1 MEQLMDY
8 LDLNLPVFLLIFARI
23 SAFFVS
29 APLFSY
35 RNIPILNKIIISAAL
50 AFFASFTIDIEKELA
65 IDWTYFLLIIKEA
78 MVGVGIGLVAM
89 LILYAVQVAGGLIDF
104 QMGFAIANVVDPQ
117 TGIQTPLLGQFFY
130 VLALLFLL
138 SVDGHLILLDGIFH
152 SYAFIPVDKWLFPF
166 ADGQVAKHITQ
177 AFVQMFIIAFQMA
190 VPVVA
195 SLFLVDIALG
205 FIARTVPQ
213 VNVFVVGLPL
223 KIFVSFVVLLVSFS
237 VLFSM
242 VNYLFTEMFTVMR
255 TLMRLAG
262 GV

>member
-1 MEQLMDY
+1 MEQF
-8 LDLNLPVFLLIFARI
+8 LNNIPLLLLIFARI
-23 SAFFVS
+23 SAFFVT

-35 RNIPILNKIIISAAL
+35 RNIPVMNKIIISGAL
-50 AFFASFTIDIEKELA
+50 AFFASFTIQQPNEL
-65 IDWTYFLLIIKEA
+65 IMDGNYFLLIIKEV
-78 MVGVGIGLVAM
+78 MVGIGIGLIAM
-89 LILYAVQVAGGLIDF
+89 LILYAVQVAGGFIDF

-117 TGIQTPLLGQFFY
+117 TGSQTPLLGQFFY
-130 VLALLFLL
+130 IFALLFLL
-138 SVDGHLILLDGIFH
+138 SVDGHLLLLDGIFS
-152 SYAFIPVDKWLFPF
+152 SYTIIPVDQLFLPF
-166 ADGQVAKHITQ
+166 SDGQVAKHVTQ
-177 AFVQMFIIAFQMA
+177 SFVKMFIIAFQMSI
-190 VPVVA
+190 PVVA
-195 SLFLVDIALG
+195 SLFLVDVALG

-242 VNYLFTEMFTVMR
+242 VNYLFNEMFTVMR

>member
-1 MEQLMDY
+1 MEHF
-8 LDLNLPVFLLIFARI
+8 LNNIPLFLLVFTRI

-35 RNIPILNKIIISAAL
+35 RNIPLMNKIIISAAL
-50 AFFASFTIDIEKELA
+50 AFFASFTLEHPSELLIDS
-65 IDWTYFLLIIKEA
+65 TYFLLILKEA
-78 MVGVGIGLVAM
+78 TVGVGIGLIAM
-89 LILYAVQVAGGLIDF
+89 LIFYAVQVAGGFIDF

-117 TGIQTPLLGQFFY
+117 TGAQTPLLGQFFY
-130 VLALLFLL
+130 VFALLFLL
-138 SVDGHLILLDGIFH
+138 SVDGHLILLDGIFN
-152 SYAFIPVDKWLFPF
+152 SYLLIPVDKLFLPF
-166 ADGQVAKHITQ
+166 SDGQTAKYVTES
-177 AFVQMFIIAFQMA
+177 FMKMFIIAFQMSI
-190 VPVVA
+190 PVVA

>member
-1 MEQLMDY
+1 MQY
-8 LDLNLPVFLLIFARI
+8 LDLNVNLPVLLLIFARI

-35 RNIPILNKIIISAAL
+35 RNIPIMNKIIIALAL
-50 AFFASFTIDIEKELA
+50 AFFASFTIEVENEIV

-89 LILYAVQVAGGLIDF
+89 LILYAVQVAGGFIDF

-138 SVDGHLILLDGIFH
+138 SVDGHLILLDGIFN
-152 SYAFIPVDKWLFPF
+152 SYSLIPVDKLFLPF
-166 ADGQVAKHITQ
+166 TDGQVAKHVTQ
-177 AFVQMFIIAFQMA
+177 AFVMMFIIAFQMA

-213 VNVFVVGLPL
+213 VNVFVVGLPI

-237 VLFSM
+237 VIFSM
-242 VNYLFTEMFTVMR
+242 VNYMFKEMFTVMR
-255 TLMRLAG
+255 TLMSLIG
-262 GV
+262 GA

>member
-1 MEQLMDY
+1 MDY
-8 LDLNLPVFLLIFARI
+8 LDLNLPVFLLIFVRI

-29 APLFSY
+29 APLYSY
-35 RNIPILNKIIISAAL
+35 RNIPIVNKIIISAAL
-50 AFFASFTIDIEKELA
+50 AFFASFAIEIEKEIA

-89 LILYAVQVAGGLIDF
+89 LILYAVQVAGGFIDF

-130 VLALLFLL
+130 VLALLFFL

-152 SYAFIPVDKWLFPF
+152 SYAFIPVDQLFLPF
-166 ADGQVAKHITQ
+166 ADGQVAKHVAQ
-177 AFVQMFIIAFQMA
+177 AFVKMFIIAFQMA

-195 SLFLVDIALG
+195 SIFLVDIALG

-213 VNVFVVGLPL
+213 VNVFVVGLPI
-223 KIFVSFVVLLVSFS
+223 KIFVSFVVLLVAFS
-237 VLFSM
+237 VIFAM
-242 VNYLFTEMFTVMR
+242 VNYMFKEMFTVMR
-255 TLMRLAG
+255 TLMRLIG
-262 GV
+262 GA